1 MIFFHNLEPNTHV
14 NILLPQLQAFSKL
27 QFKDGKQ
34 MTGNFRPVQLLNGR
48 KVYRSG
54 SAVILANSAILLATI
69 AIALGLSEPN

>member
-1 MIFFHNLEPNTHV
+1 MISFHNLEPNTHV

-27 QFKDGKQ
+27 QFNDGKQ
-34 MTGNFRPVQLLNGR
+34 MTGNFRPVQPLNGR

-54 SAVILANSAILLATI
+54 SAVILANSAILLTTI